1 MEVGKNCEGFTAS
14 GTPARRARGRIG
26 GRGQGRDDSRNSGRG
41 RGRKRARGRI
51 GGRGQG
57 RDDSRNSGR
66 GRGRK
71 RAKTGELGLDSESEI
86 EILLDSEP
94 SFADSSSGFVVQ
106 CAECHKWR
114 IVPSKQEYEMIRE
127 RETPFVC
134 EEAAKWDHRVS
145 CELPTDI
152 TPEDHPQSCMMDQA
166 GIPSPPA
173 GWQRVISV
181 RGPVYRDHRF
191 ADVYY
196 YAPCGRKLRSSV
208 EIRKYATEN
217 LGFAS
222 EEALDAFIAKFNF
235 RIPRPLTDFLH

>member
-66 GRGRK
+66 
-71 RAKTGELGLDSESEI
+71 
-86 EILLDSEP
+86 
-94 SFADSSSGFVVQ
+94 
-106 CAECHKWR
+106 ECHKWR